1 MDILL
6 QQVIN
11 GLALGETYAL
21 VALGLSLVF
30 SILGLVNFAHG

>member
-11 GLALGETYAL
+11 GLALGGTYAL
-21 VALGLSLVF
+21 IALGLSLVF